1 MGIAV
6 IENNNRF
13 NIVCNNIKDRSSKS
27 EICNSKDGK
36 RFYKIKGFSKDK
48 AVECIEIISKD
59 RLEVVLTFKGVSL
72 EDTKMLKRIKLKG
85 LKEDAI
91 YKNIRTREVFLGGA
105 LMNLGVNINTL
116 CGDIEGSV
124 IYLKAI

>member
-36 RFYKIKGFSKDK
+36 RFYKIKVFSKDK

-91 YKNIRTREVFLGGA
+91 YKNIRTREVFSGGA

>member
-13 NIVCNNIKDRSSKS
+13 NIVCSNINDRSSKS
-27 EICNSKDGK
+27 ETYNSKDGK
-36 RFYKIKGFSKDK
+36 RFYKIKGFSREKS
-48 AVECIEIISKD
+48 VECIELISKD
-59 RLEVVLTFKGVSL
+59 KLEVVLTFKGLSL
-72 EDTKMLKRIKLKG
+72 QDSTDLKRLKLKG

-91 YKNIRTREVFLGGA
+91 YKNIRTKQVFSGGA

-116 CGDIEGSV
+116 CGDIDGSV